1 MTTKTIKRAID
12 TATKTQKTTTK
23 KATSKRTVSNT
34 NVFALDEKKMTLTL
48 TLPVE
53 WNGTHTTLKAKHI
66 TDVEGEKY
74 KKLSFLD
81 KAGNEIYIFKTGFG
95 YEPVVKTKKITENSL
110 DTSKLSDDEQ
120 KVLELLL
127 KKMSK

>member
-12 TATKTQKTTTK
+12 TTTKTQKTTTK

-53 WNGTHTTLKAKHI
+53 WNSTHTTLKAKHI

-95 YEPVVKTKKITENSL
+95 YEPVVKTIAENSL
-110 DTSKLSDDEQ
+110 NTSKLSDDEQ